1 MSKKTY
7 WWRVITVLLFLT
19 GTFIGYILFYP
30 YQVGIC
36 NSLGRGCVF
45 SALKRTIAEPLFLF
59 SAFSSIVSIFL
70 FFINDKIFLKW
81 LRFAGVWIVLSIFAI
96 AITPSHSGGILS
108 FGGPS
113 KEDVS
118 IWMGALFVI
127 LSLAKIVWDSRKKD

>member
-1 MSKKTY
+1 MDKKTY
-7 WWRVITVLLFLT
+7 WWRALIVLTSVSLLGVAYVMNGKSFLCLEIIS
-19 GTFIGYILFYP
+19 G
-30 YQVGIC
+30 
-36 NSLGRGCVF
+36 
-45 SALKRTIAEPLFLF
+45 PLFIMGLT
-59 SAFSSIVSIFL
+59 ILIISIFL

-81 LRFAGVWIVLSIFAI
+81 LRFAGVWIILSIFAI

-127 LSLAKIVWDSRKKD
+127 LSLAKIIWDSKKQN